1 MRGKS
6 RAGQQLAEFAISYAF
21 LFLPLSMMIIF
32 TAQLLWVWHSAV
44 EYTRAGARYAS
55 THCYQA
61 GGTNVITYMRANV
74 PPMPDRDL
82 FRDGSAEL
90 EVTYYQR
97 DSTTGELGEFTCPGS
112 DCSRDC
118 VPDMV
123 RVRIVNYQ
131 FRGLQSYFGLPPVSL
146 PNFQTSL
153 PVESIGCSTADG
165 EVVCQP

>member
-1 MRGKS
+1 MRGKP

-97 DSTTGELGEFTCPGS
+97 DSTTGELGEFTCSGA

-153 PVESIGCSTADG
+153 PVESIGCSTTDG

>member
-1 MRGKS
+1 MRNRT
-6 RAGQQLAEFAISYAF
+6 RAGQQLVEFAISYAF

-32 TAQLLWVWHSAV
+32 TGQLLWVWHSAV
-44 EYTRAGARYAS
+44 EFTRLGARYAS

-61 GGTNVITYMRANV
+61 GGSNVITYMRANV
-74 PPMPDRDL
+74 PPMTDRDT

-97 DSTTGELGEFTCPGS
+97 DAATGELGEFTCAGS
-112 DCSRDC
+112 DCTREC
-118 VPDMV
+118 APDMV

-153 PVESIGCSTADG
+153 PVESAGCSTADF

>member
-1 MRGKS
+1 MRGRR

-32 TAQLLWVWHSAV
+32 TGQLLWVWHSAV

-61 GGTNVITYMRANV
+61 GGTNVVTYMRANV
-74 PPMPDRDL
+74 PPMADRDL

-97 DSTTGELGEFTCPGS
+97 DVTTGELGEFTCSGA